1 MFGSADDMQKYGP
14 PTRKRPKYT
23 LVSVSRSAC
32 KQKWKAK
39 LATNKKTAEKET
51 NKKTAEKETNK
62 KTAEK
67 ETNKKTAEKETNKPR
82 PVCFVANDQL
92 EKAKGN
98 AKKKVMDS
106 WTTSL
111 CKRMR
116 QTTIS
121 F

>member
-39 LATNKKTAEKET
+39 LA
-51 NKKTAEKETNK
+51 
-62 KTAEK
+62 
-67 ETNKKTAEKETNKPR
+67 TNKKTAEKETNKPR

>member
-39 LATNKKTAEKET
+39 LAT